1 MTTIGN
7 ESKPAYVYD
16 SETDTWVPIGIGPHT
31 HDEFID
37 KTVITAKGD
46 ILVGTA
52 TDAVAKLGVGTT
64 GQVLVVNPATAT
76 GLEWSN
82 TIPQPITAN
91 SFSPTSSTI
100 PTNGMYL
107 GATNQVNIAT
117 DSTSRVTV
125 ANSGTTINNGF
136 VTAARFIPTGSTVPS
151 NGMYLASSN
160 TLGFSTNTTNR
171 LTIDSA
177 GNSTFTGPVIGTP
190 SESPFSSSVNN
201 FGYKGIP
208 KVYESGFGP
217 YTVQHADAGKFIRN
231 EATRTITIPS
241 SETYG
246 FEVGTTFVFA
256 SNAFPM
262 SIQVESPGVLLLVGV
277 GTAGTR
283 TLSPYGLATAIQIE
297 VDLWYISGNGLS

>member
-177 GNSTFTGPVIGTP
+177 GNSTFTGSVTGTP
-190 SESPFSSSVNN
+190 SSGTGTPDASNL
-201 FGYKGIP
+201 GYKGIP
-208 KVYESGFGP
+208 KVYESGFGA
-217 YTVQHADAGKFIRN
+217 YTVQRADAGKFITN
-231 EATRTITIPS
+231 EGVRTITIPN
-241 SETYG
+241 
-246 FEVGTTFVFA
+246 FENLDLEIGTTFVFV
-256 SNAFPM
+256 SGGSPM
-262 SIQVESPGVLLLVGV
+262 TIQVEAPDVLILTGV
-277 GTAGTR
+277 GSTGPR
-283 TLSPYGLATAIQIE
+283 TLSPYGMSTAVKVGID
-297 VDLWYISGNGLS
+297 VWYISGNGLS